1 MKTNISIKQVRA
13 DFRAISKVSVNNV
26 LSVIYAYM
34 DENRDIQAN
43 TLREIMPASKKQAK
57 SHASSIVVFGKIGQ
71 YKTAY
76 RRKADGEI
84 TGGKARIIKPSVDIV
99 LRYFTLLYNNAV
111 PENAK

>member
-26 LSVIYAYM
+26 LSVIYAYIE
-34 DENRDIQAN
+34 ENADVQAK
-43 TLREIMPASKKQAK
+43 TLREIMPSSKKQAK
-57 SHASSIVVFGKIGQ
+57 NYASSIVTFGRIGQ

-76 RRKADGEI
+76 KRNENGDI
-84 TGGKARIIKPSVDIV
+84 IGGKAREIKPSVDIV
-99 LRYFTLLYNNAV
+99 LRFFTALYNNAV

>member
-1 MKTNISIKQVRA
+1 MKTNISIKQVRT

-34 DENRDIQAN
+34 DENTDIQAK
-43 TLREIMPASKKQAK
+43 TLREIMPQSKKQAK
-57 SHASSIVVFGKIGQ
+57 NHASEIVLFGKIGQ

-76 RRKADGEI
+76 KRNEYGEI
-84 TGGKARIIKPSVDIV
+84 IGGKAREIKPSVDIV
-99 LRYFTLLYNNAV
+99 LRFFTALYNNAV